1 MDPSYG
7 GVSPK
12 PRHEH
17 AMKSGDT
24 LGPYRVREKLG
35 EGGMGEVYRATDTKL
50 GRDVALKVLPAAMAG
65 DADRLARFERE
76 ARSVAA
82 LNHPHIVT
90 IYSVEECE
98 GLTFLTMELVE
109 GGSLDARI
117 PDGGVP
123 LDEILAIGAAIAEAL
138 DAAHQKGI
146 VHRDLKPGNVMLTA
160 DGRVKV
166 LDFGLAKDLRT
177 ANRVELTVTAAG
189 LTQAGMVMGTPA
201 YMSPEQL
208 AGRPVD
214 RRTDIFSLGV
224 LLYEMASGQRP
235 FEGASSIELASAIL
249 RDVPRRL
256 DDGRADLPAALATLV
271 QRCLEKD
278 RDRRMQ
284 TAREVVR
291 ELSDIAR
298 RPSSRSLPTA
308 DSTARRAAEG
318 FWVAVLPFRYTG
330 SSESIGALADGLL
343 EDTARG
349 LSRFSYLRVVAR
361 SSTAK
366 YAGQPHDAGA
376 IGQDLGARY
385 VLDGSIRQAGSTVR
399 VAAQLV
405 DAATGVHLWADTYDR
420 HFDPDRAFELQDEL
434 VPRIV
439 STCGD
444 RFGVLARSISEAV
457 RDKEPAQLT
466 PYEALM
472 RSFGYHHRLTPGE
485 HAIAR
490 DVLERA
496 VETAPTNADCWAM
509 LSWIYAHE
517 FGHGFNPRPGSLD
530 RALAAARRAVDLAS
544 SNALAYQTLAV
555 ALFFRKDYA
564 ACLSACERAMALNP
578 LDGSNE
584 PMFLVAFMGDWER
597 GCSLIRRAM
606 ELNPHHPAW
615 YRVMLALH
623 DYQKR
628 AYRAAIDEMVKANIP
643 GVFWSNVVMA
653 AAHGQLGDP
662 HAARAALDA
671 VLAQKPEFRES
682 AAELISRWFDARF
695 ADHLLEGLR
704 LAGLG
709 GAPAPQTTR
718 APRAMT
724 PATPA
729 PVTPPAIAVL
739 PFADMSAERDQ
750 AYFGD
755 GLAEE
760 IIHSLSRTPGLRV
773 IARTSAF
780 AFRDG
785 AEDIRSIAQALDVG
799 HVLEGSVRRA
809 GGRIRVTAQLISAA
823 DGAHL
828 WNERY
833 DRELSDVF
841 AVQDEIS
848 AAIAAALRV
857 RLVGDS
863 RRYVPTMP
871 AYDAYL
877 RARHHQARVTPS
889 TWDLAKKGYESAVEL
904 DPAFGLAHLGLGFY
918 WLGQAHFGTCSP
930 HDAVAKARKAAQRA
944 LELDATLPEAHAL
957 LGALAAQY
965 DFDWD
970 AAQRHFDSPGAR
982 EAGWSLG
989 RPLYGGFLMMKGDID
1004 GAIACA
1010 ERAIA
1015 EDPFEVWP
1023 RMNLH
1028 AYLQAAGK
1036 DQEAYEQVLKVLEID
1051 PNLVVARVSVAHFHH
1066 AWAQLPQAVSAA
1078 REAYAVAPWYPDA
1091 RATLAAMLRTTG
1103 AEHEAD
1109 ELRQSLGSGDGVGDS
1124 RAQAVYHL
1132 LCGDIETGADWTERA
1147 LAERDPSMMYYLRF
1161 VICRPLRRSA
1171 RWPHIARMVN
1181 RPDWRE

>member
-1 MDPSYG
+1 MDASYG
-7 GVSPK
+7 EVSPK
-12 PRHEH
+12 PGHEH

-24 LGPYRVREKLG
+24 LGSYRVLEKLG

-65 DADRLARFERE
+65 EPDRLARFERE

-90 IYSVEECE
+90 LYSVEECD
-98 GLTFLTMELVE
+98 GTTFLTMELVE
-109 GGSLDARI
+109 GDSIEARI
-117 PDGGVP
+117 REGGLP
-123 LDEILAIGAAIAEAL
+123 LDQILAIGAAVAEAL
-138 DAAHQKGI
+138 AAAHQKGI
-146 VHRDLKPGNVMLTA
+146 AHRDLKPANVMLTA

-177 ANRVELTVTAAG
+177 ADRVELTVTAAG

-208 AGRPVD
+208 AGRPLD
-214 RRTDIFSLGV
+214 HRTDIFSLGV
-224 LLYEMASGQRP
+224 LLYEMSSGQRP
-235 FEGASSIELASAIL
+235 FEGGNSIELASAIL
-249 RDVPRRL
+249 RDVPRPLGDR
-256 DDGRADLPAALATLV
+256 RADLPAALATLV

-284 TAREVVR
+284 TAREVAR
-291 ELSDIAR
+291 ELGDIAR
-298 RPSSRSLPTA
+298 RPSPRSLPVA
-308 DSTARRAAEG
+308 DSTTRRAAEG

-330 SSESIGALADGLL
+330 SSDSIAALADGLL

-349 LSRFSYLRVVAR
+349 LSRFSYLRVIAR
-361 SSTAK
+361 SSTAR
-366 YAGQPHDAGA
+366 YAGEPHDGGA
-376 IGQDLGARY
+376 IGQELGARY
-385 VLDGSIRQAGSTVR
+385 VLDGSIRQAGSTLR

-457 RDKEPAQLT
+457 RDKDPSQLT

-472 RSFGYHHRLTPGE
+472 RAFGYHHRLSAGE
-485 HAIAR
+485 HAVAR

-496 VETAPTNADCWAM
+496 VATAPANADCWAM
-509 LSWIYAHE
+509 LSWVYAHE
-517 FGHGFNPRPGSLD
+517 FGHGFNPRPGPLD
-530 RALAAARRAVDLAS
+530 RALAAARRAVDLAP
-544 SNALAYQTLAV
+544 SNPLACQTLAV
-555 ALFFRKDYA
+555 ALFFHKDYA
-564 ACLSACERAMALNP
+564 ACRSACERALALNP
-578 LDGSNE
+578 LDGSSE
-584 PMFLVAFMGDWER
+584 PMFLMAFMGDWER

-615 YRVMLALH
+615 YRIMLALH
-623 DYQKR
+623 DYQKQ
-628 AYRAAIDEMVKANIP
+628 AYRAALDEIVRANIP
-643 GVFWSNVVMA
+643 GFFWSNVVIA
-653 AAHGQLGDP
+653 AAQGQLGDR

-671 VLAQKPEFRES
+671 LRAQKPEFLES
-682 AAELISRWFDARF
+682 PAELIGRWFDARF

-704 LAGLG
+704 LAGA
-709 GAPAPQTTR
+709 GADPAPQ
-718 APRAMT
+718 
-724 PATPA
+724 PATAPPA
-729 PVTPPAIAVL
+729 SALAPHAAAPPAIAVL
-739 PFADMSAERDQ
+739 PFADMSAEGDQ
-750 AYFGD
+750 AYFSD

-760 IIHSLSRTPGLRV
+760 IIHGLSRVAGLRV

-780 AFRDG
+780 AFRG
-785 AEDIRSIAQALDVG
+785 REEDIRSIAQALDVA

-823 DGAHL
+823 DGAHV
-828 WNERY
+828 WSERY

-857 RLVGDS
+857 RLVGDG
-863 RRYVPTMP
+863 RRYVPKMP
-871 AYDAYL
+871 AYEAYL

-918 WLGQAHFGTCSP
+918 WLGQAHFGTCAP
-930 HDAVAKARKAAQRA
+930 HDAVAKARKAAERA

-957 LGALAAQY
+957 MGYLAAQY
-965 DFDWD
+965 DLEWE
-970 AAQRHFDSPGAR
+970 AAQRHFEHPGAR
-982 EAGWSLG
+982 EVGYSLTW
-989 RPLYGGFLMMKGDID
+989 PLYGGFLFLKGDID
-1004 GAIACA
+1004 DAIACA
-1010 ERAIA
+1010 ERAIT

-1036 DQEAYEQVLKVLEID
+1036 DREAYEQTLKVLEID
-1051 PNLVVARVSVAHFHH
+1051 SNLVVARVSVAHFHQ
-1066 AWAQLPQAVSAA
+1066 AWAQRAEAVSAA
-1078 REAYAVAPWYPDA
+1078 RTAYAAAPWYQDA
-1091 RATLAAMLRTTG
+1091 RATLAAMLRITG
-1103 AEHEAD
+1103 AEHEAE
-1109 ELRQSLGSGDGVGDS
+1109 ELRQSLGSGDGVGDC

-1132 LCGDIETGADWTERA
+1132 LCGDIDAGADWTERA

-1161 VICRPLRRSA
+1161 VICRPLRASA
-1171 RWPHIARMVN
+1171 RWPRS
-1181 RPDWRE
+1181 RGW